1 MGLRQDFG
9 KRVKELRTS
18 QGLSQEELAFMLGI
32 NRVTL
37 YKIVKGKS
45 FVSDKTL
52 EKLGKALGV
61 DISKL
66 FTFKSNKPNDFLDI
80 TIRKI
85 KTLNK
90 NNLKTVE
97 IFIETLIKQQL
108 NSK

>member
-37 YKIVKGKS
+37 YKIEKGKS
-45 FVSDKTL
+45 VVSDKTL

-90 NNLKTVE
+90 NNLKTV
-97 IFIETLIKQQL
+97 
-108 NSK
+108 